1 MAEKIT
7 SKSEDYSKW
16 YLDVIGR
23 AQLAED
29 SPVRGCMII
38 RPYGFALW
46 ENIRDGLDRRFKE
59 TGHVNASFPLL
70 IPVTFLAKEA
80 EHVDGF
86 AKECAVVTHH
96 RLIAGGENGLIPD
109 PEAKLEV
116 PLVIR
121 PTSETIIGWAFA
133 NWVQSYRDLPILV
146 NQWANVVRWELRT
159 RPFLRTTEFHWQEG
173 HTAHATEAE
182 AVEETLRM
190 LDVYAD
196 FAINDAAIPVVK
208 GRKSARE
215 RFAGAVDTYAI
226 EAMMGNG
233 WALQAGTSHYLG
245 TNFAKAFEI
254 KFLDRTNTIQY
265 CHTTSWGLSTRM
277 VGAVIM
283 AHGDDQGLRLPP
295 KVAPTQAVIV
305 PIWRKEPERGPVVE
319 MAERVRAALAGAGVR
334 VKIDLRDD
342 VTPGFK
348 FNDWEMR
355 GVPVRVEIGPRDVE
369 QDAVVL
375 ARRDIPGKEG
385 KQFGVPAASVGES
398 VTALLGEIQAN
409 LLRQATEYRD
419 ANTTHG
425 VSSYDEFKQV
435 LEGKGGFIR
444 THWAGSDEDED
455 RVKDDTKA
463 TIRCFPFDPD
473 EGEGVCFLTG
483 KKTNQVALFAR
494 AY

>member
-7 SKSEDYSKW
+7 ARAKDYSQW
-16 YLDVIGR
+16 YLDVIR
-23 AQLAED
+23 DAELAEN
-29 SPVRGCMII
+29 SPVRGCMVI

-46 ENIRDGLDRRFKE
+46 EHIRDGLDRRFKE
-59 TGHVNASFPLL
+59 TGHVNAYFPLL
-70 IPVTFLAKEA
+70 IPLSFFEREA
-80 EHVDGF
+80 EHVEGF

-96 RLIAGGENGLIPD
+96 RLVPGPDGGLIPD
-109 PEAKLEV
+109 PEAKLSE
-116 PLVIR
+116 PLIVR
-121 PTSETIIGWAFA
+121 PTSETIIGDAFK
-133 NWVQSYRDLPILV
+133 NWIRSYRDLPLLI

-159 RPFLRTTEFHWQEG
+159 RPFLRTAEFLWQEG
-173 HTAHATEAE
+173 HTAHASEEE

-196 FAINDAAIPVVK
+196 FAINDAAIPVIR
-208 GRKSARE
+208 GRKSPRE

-245 TNFAKAFEI
+245 TNFSKGFEI
-254 KFLDRTNTIQY
+254 QYVDKDNERKY

-295 KVAPTQAVIV
+295 VLAPIQAVIV
-305 PIWRKEPERGPVVE
+305 PIWRKDAERGRVFE
-319 MAERVRAALAGAGVR
+319 HAEKAEKALRASGIR
-334 VKIDLRDD
+334 VKVDARDD
-342 VTPGFK
+342 VQPGFK

-369 QDAVVL
+369 ADAVVL
-375 ARRDIPGKEG
+375 ARRDRPGKEG
-385 KQFGVPAASVGES
+385 KQFGVAIDGLGSNVG
-398 VTALLGEIQAN
+398 LLLAEIQAA
-409 LLRQATEYRD
+409 LLAEATTFRD
-419 ANTTHG
+419 ANTRG
-425 VSSYDEFKQV
+425 ASSYEEFKST
-435 LEGKGGFIR
+435 LDEHGGFLR
-444 THWAGSDEDED
+444 VHWAGSDDDED
-455 RVKDDTKA
+455 RIKDETKA
-463 TIRCFPFDPD
+463 TIRCLPLERP

-483 KKTNQVALFAR
+483 KRTSDVAIFAR

>member
-7 SKSEDYSKW
+7 PRGEDYSQW
-16 YLDVIGR
+16 YLDVIR
-23 AQLAED
+23 DAQLAES
-29 SPVRGCMII
+29 SPVRGCMVI
-38 RPYGFALW
+38 RPYGYALW

-59 TGHVNASFPLL
+59 TGHVNAYFPLF
-70 IPVTFLAKEA
+70 IPLSFFEREA
-80 EHVDGF
+80 EHVEGF

-96 RLIAGGENGLIPD
+96 RLVAGPNGGLIPD
-109 PEAKLEV
+109 PEAKLTE
-116 PLVIR
+116 PLIVR
-121 PTSETIIGWAFA
+121 PTSETIIGDAFR
-133 NWVQSYRDLPILV
+133 NWVQSYRDLPLLI

-159 RPFLRTTEFHWQEG
+159 RPFLRTTEFLWQEG
-173 HTAHATEAE
+173 HTAHATEEE
-182 AVEETLRM
+182 AVEETIRM

-196 FAINDAAIPVVK
+196 FAIRDAAIPVVR

-245 TNFAKAFEI
+245 TNFAKGFDI
-254 KFLDRTNTIQY
+254 QYVDRDNERKY

-295 KVAPTQAVIV
+295 VLAPTQAVIV
-305 PIWRKEPERGPVVE
+305 PIWRKDEERVRVFE
-319 MAERVRAALAGAGVR
+319 HAERVFAALRGAGVR
-334 VKIDLRDD
+334 AKFDTRDD
-342 VTPGFK
+342 VQPGYK

-369 QDAVVL
+369 GDAVVL
-375 ARRDIPGKEG
+375 ARRDRPGKEG
-385 KQFGVPAASVGES
+385 KQFGVPAAAVGEA
-398 VTALLGEIQAN
+398 VIALLSDIQAN
-409 LLRQATEYRD
+409 LLESATAFRD
-419 ANTTHG
+419 ENTRRPT
-425 VSSYDEFKQV
+425 SYDEFRQI
-435 LEGKGGFIR
+435 LDGEGGFLR
-444 THWAGSDEDED
+444 VHWAGSDEDED
-455 RVKDDTKA
+455 RIKDETKA
-463 TIRCFPFDPD
+463 TIRCLPLETP

-483 KKTNQVALFAR
+483 KRTEQVAIFAR

>member
-7 SKSEDYSKW
+7 PKSEDYAKW
-16 YLDVIGR
+16 YLDVINE

-29 SPVRGCMII
+29 SPVRGCMIV

-59 TGHVNASFPLL
+59 TGHVNAYFPLF

-80 EHVDGF
+80 EHVEGF

-96 RLIAGGENGLIPD
+96 RLVASGGGLVPD

-116 PLVIR
+116 PLVVR

-133 NWVQSYRDLPILV
+133 NWVQSYRDLPLLV

-159 RPFLRTTEFHWQEG
+159 RPFLRTTEFLWQEG
-173 HTAHATEAE
+173 HTAHATETE

-196 FAINDAAIPVVK
+196 FAVNDAAIPVIK

-215 RFAGAVDTYAI
+215 RFAGAVDTYTI

-233 WALQAGTSHYLG
+233 WALQSGTSHYLG
-245 TNFAKAFEI
+245 TNFAKAFDI
-254 KFLDRTNTIQY
+254 KYLDRTNTIQH

-295 KVAPTQAVIV
+295 VIAPTQAVIV
-305 PIWRKEPERGPVVE
+305 PIWRKEHERGSVVE
-319 MAERVRAALAGAGVR
+319 LAERVRATLAGAGIR

-355 GVPVRVEIGPRDVE
+355 GVPVRIEIGPRDVE

-375 ARRDIPGKEG
+375 ARRDVPGKEG
-385 KQFGVPAASVGES
+385 KQFGVPSATVADSVK
-398 VTALLGEIQAN
+398 ALLADIQAS
-409 LLRQATEYRD
+409 LLRHATEFRD
-419 ANTTHG
+419 ASTTYG
-425 VSSYDEFKQV
+425 VASYDEFKEV
-435 LEGKGGFIR
+435 LDGKGGFIR
-444 THWAGSDEDED
+444 THWAGSDEDEEGI
-455 RVKDDTKA
+455 KDETKA
-463 TIRCFPFDPD
+463 TIRCFPSDAD
-473 EGEGVCFLTG
+473 EGEGICFMTG
-483 KKTNQVALFAR
+483 RKTDQVAIFAR